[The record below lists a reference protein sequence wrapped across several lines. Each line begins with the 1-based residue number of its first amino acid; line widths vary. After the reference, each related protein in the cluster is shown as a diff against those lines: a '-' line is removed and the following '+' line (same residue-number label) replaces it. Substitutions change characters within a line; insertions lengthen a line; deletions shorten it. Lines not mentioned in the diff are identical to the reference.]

1 MEKNA
6 WYRFMQV
13 IFSHARTSRNRVII
27 GTRGILTMRAAGLFR
42 VVPALAAMVPLSAAA
57 PPTFTRDIAPI
68 LYKHCA
74 TCHHP
79 NDIAPMPLLSYKQ
92 VRPWAASIKEAT
104 LSRKMPPWKA
114 DPRVGKWSNDP
125 RLNDAEIAAIKA
137 WVDG

>member
-1 MEKNA
+1 
-6 WYRFMQV
+6 
-13 IFSHARTSRNRVII
+13 
-27 GTRGILTMRAAGLFR
+27 MRAAGLFR

-92 VRPWAASIKEAT
+92 VRPWAASIKEAA

-114 DPRVGKWSNDP
+114 DPRVGNG
-125 RLNDAEIAAIKA
+125 RR
-137 WVDG
+137 